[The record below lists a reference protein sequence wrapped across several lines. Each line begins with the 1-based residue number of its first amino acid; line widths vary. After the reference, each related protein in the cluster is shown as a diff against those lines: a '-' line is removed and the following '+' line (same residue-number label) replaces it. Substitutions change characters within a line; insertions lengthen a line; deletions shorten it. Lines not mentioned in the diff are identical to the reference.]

1 MAPHIDLP
9 RGESGQDALAVA
21 RACARC
27 AGELLR
33 QRFGGRHQVQA
44 KGRRDF
50 VTQADVDV
58 EREVVAILRAEFPHH
73 RVISEETA
81 ASPPQQDDAW
91 SWVVDP
97 LDGTHNFSR
106 AIPHFCFSLALCRQG
121 EPVLALT
128 FDPLLGEE
136 FVALRGGGAMLNGG
150 SLRVSDAPSVARSLV
165 GLDLGY
171 DDELAGRLLRRV
183 AAMWP
188 HMLGIRLL
196 GSAALGL
203 AYAACGRLDLYV
215 HCNLK
220 PWDVAA
226 GILLVEEAG
235 GLVVD
240 WDGRPATLATN
251 RVVAGAPQAVHD
263 FLEHAQ
269 GQGL

>member
-1 MAPHIDLP
+1 MDPHAELP
-9 RGESGQDALAVA
+9 RGKSGQDALAVA
-21 RACARC
+21 RACAHR
-27 AGELLR
+27 AGQILR
-33 QRFGGRHQVQA
+33 QRFGARHQVQA

-58 EREVVAILRAEFPHH
+58 EREVVAILCDEFPHH

-81 ASPPQQDDAW
+81 ASPPQQDDIW
-91 SWVVDP
+91 CWVVDP

-106 AIPHFCFSLALCRQG
+106 AIPHVSFSLALYQRG
-121 EPVLALT
+121 EPILALT

-136 FVALRGGGAMLNGG
+136 FVALRGGGAMINGG
-150 SLRVSDAPSVARSLV
+150 PLRVSDASSVAWSLV

-171 DDELAGRLLRRV
+171 DDEAAARLLRRV
-183 AAMWP
+183 VDLWP

-235 GLVVD
+235 GLVVE
-240 WDGRPATLATN
+240 WDGKPATLATT
-251 RVVAGAPQAVHD
+251 RVVAGAPQAVQD
-263 FLEHAQ
+263 FLRHV
-269 GQGL
+269 QGL

>member
-1 MAPHIDLP
+1 
-9 RGESGQDALAVA
+9 V
-21 RACARC
+21 
-27 AGELLR
+27 
-33 QRFGGRHQVQA
+33 
-44 KGRRDF
+44 
-50 VTQADVDV
+50 
-58 EREVVAILRAEFPHH
+58 
-73 RVISEETA
+73 
-81 ASPPQQDDAW
+81 
-91 SWVVDP
+91 
-97 LDGTHNFSR
+97 
-106 AIPHFCFSLALCRQG
+106 
-121 EPVLALT
+121 
-128 FDPLLGEE
+128 
-136 FVALRGGGAMLNGG
+136 
-150 SLRVSDAPSVARSLV
+150 
-165 GLDLGY
+165 
-171 DDELAGRLLRRV
+171 
-183 AAMWP
+183 AMWP

-269 GQGL
+269 GL